1 MWLSKFL
8 LAICLVGI
16 TGCGFEPLH
25 QQKDTSNAS
34 LPFFL
39 KVTGNNDDAYT
50 TYRFKQ
56 ELLTLL
62 SKLKLPPT
70 QKIEVRIQVGENYG
84 DIGYGADAS
93 VLRSQGRLAVSI
105 QMYNSDEKPFYENT
119 LDMVSSYTINE
130 SEEFSN
136 LNAKNAAR
144 DRLIIILAA
153 DVAREI
159 SMVIRKLNDN
169 PDIYKTTFFKPK
181 KIDESSLFPKKNL
194 DIKDN
199 NP

>member
-1 MWLSKFL
+1 MWLSRFL
-8 LAICLVGI
+8 LAVCLIGI

-25 QQKDTSNAS
+25 QQKDASSAS

-56 ELLTLL
+56 ELLPLL
-62 SKLKLPPT
+62 SKLTLPT
-70 QKIEVRIQVGENYG
+70 AQKIEIKIQVSENYG

-93 VLRSQGRLAVSI
+93 VLRSQGRLAAGI
-105 QMYNSDEKPFYENT
+105 QMYDSDEKPFYENV

-144 DRLIIILAA
+144 DRLIIMLAQ

-159 SMVIRKLNDN
+159 SMIVRKLSDN
-169 PDIYKTTFFKPK
+169 PNIYKTAFFKPRK
-181 KIDESSLFPKKNL
+181 SDESSLFPKKNL
-194 DIKDN
+194 DTKDN

>member
-1 MWLSKFL
+1 MWLSRFL
-8 LAICLVGI
+8 LAVCLIGI

-25 QQKDTSNAS
+25 QQREVSHAS
-34 LPFFL
+34 LPFYL

-62 SKLKLPPT
+62 SKLRLPQT
-70 QKIEVRIQVGENYG
+70 QKIEIRIQVGENYG
-84 DIGYGADAS
+84 DIGYGVDAS
-93 VLRSQGRLAVSI
+93 VLRSQGRLAAAV
-105 QMYNSDEKPFYENT
+105 QMYDSNEKPFYENT
-119 LDMVSSYTINE
+119 LDIVSSYTINE

-144 DRLIIILAA
+144 DRLIIALAG

-169 PDIYKTTFFKPK
+169 PNIYKTPFFKPR

-194 DIKDN
+194 DTKDN
-199 NP
+199 SP

>member
-1 MWLSKFL
+1 MWLSRFL

-25 QQKDTSNAS
+25 KKSDTSYAS

-39 KVTGNNDDAYT
+39 KITGNNDDAYT

-62 SKLKLPPT
+62 TKLKLPST
-70 QKIEVRIQVGENYG
+70 EKVEIRIQVGEGYG

-93 VLRSQGRLAVSI
+93 VLRSQGRLAANI
-105 QMYNSDEKPFYENT
+105 QMYGANEKPFYENT

-144 DRLIIILAA
+144 DRLIITLAK

-159 SMVIRKLNDN
+159 SMVIRKLSDN
-169 PDIYKTTFFKPK
+169 PNIYKTAFFKPR
-181 KIDESSLFPKKNL
+181 KINESSLFPKKNL
-194 DIKDN
+194 DTKDN